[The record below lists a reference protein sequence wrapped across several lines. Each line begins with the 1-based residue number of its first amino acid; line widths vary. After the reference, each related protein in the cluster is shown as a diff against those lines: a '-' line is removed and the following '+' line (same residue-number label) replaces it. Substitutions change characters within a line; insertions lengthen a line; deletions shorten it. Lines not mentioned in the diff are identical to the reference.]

1 MGLCVFCFPIYLM
14 MIVKDVFDE
23 LKRLHELCFS
33 NWWIK
38 VNDLA
43 QQFNI
48 NLNATD
54 INEFK
59 TTCKIIVQNEFMR
72 QWTSDLRDTAVN
84 PKLRM
89 YRTIKSVFGRE
100 PYIDLV
106 NDARYRIAI
115 TKIRTSSHSLEIE
128 RGRHTNPET
137 PIQLRVCLLCKE
149 VEDEKHFVLSSKKYA
164 IERLELIQKISGR
177 HEYFMNWASDAKYY
191 YMFTNS
197 DPDILSWL
205 GKFLYRSLVK
215 RNSHP

>member
-1 MGLCVFCFPIYLM
+1 
-14 MIVKDVFDE
+14 
-23 LKRLHELCFS
+23 
-33 NWWIK
+33 
-38 VNDLA
+38 
-43 QQFNI
+43 
-48 NLNATD
+48 
-54 INEFK
+54 
-59 TTCKIIVQNEFMR
+59 MR

-115 TKIRTSSHSLEIE
+115 TKIRTSSHPLEIE

-177 HEYFMNWASDAKYY
+177 HEYFMIELLMKNTTTCSQIPIQI
-191 YMFTNS
+191 FC
-197 DPDILSWL
+197 L
-205 GKFLYRSLVK
+205 GLESFCIGR
-215 RNSHP
+215 

>member
-1 MGLCVFCFPIYLM
+1 MYRLQNLKSKC
-14 MIVKDVFDE
+14 IVKDVFVE
-23 LKRLHELCFS
+23 LKRLHELGFS
-33 NWWIK
+33 NWVTK

-43 QQFNI
+43 RQFNI

-59 TTCKIIVQNEFMR
+59 TTCKIIIQNEFIK

-84 PKLRM
+84 PKLCM
-89 YRTIKSVFGRE
+89 YRTIKYDFGRE

-106 NDARYRIAI
+106 NDTRYRIAI

-128 RGRHTNPET
+128 
-137 PIQLRVCLLCKE
+137 
-149 VEDEKHFVLSSKKYA
+149 DEKHFVLSCKKNE
-164 IERLELIQKISGR
+164 IERLELFQKISGGN
-177 HEYFMNWASDAKYY
+177 EDFMNLTSDEKYY
-191 YMFTNS
+191 HMFTNS
-197 DPDILSWL
+197 DPYILSWL

>member
-1 MGLCVFCFPIYLM
+1 
-14 MIVKDVFDE
+14 MIT
-23 LKRLHELCFS
+23 
-33 NWWIK
+33 K

-43 QQFNI
+43 RQFNI

-59 TTCKIIVQNEFMR
+59 TTCKMIIQNEFIK
-72 QWTSDLRDTAVN
+72 QWTSNLRDTAVN

-89 YRTIKSVFGRE
+89 YRTIKSGFGGE

-128 RGRHTNPET
+128 RGRHTNPKT
-137 PIQLRVCLLCKE
+137 PIQLRVCLLCKA
-149 VEDEKHFVLSSKKYA
+149 VEDEMHFVLSCKKNE
-164 IERLELIQKISGR
+164 IERLELFQKISGR
-177 HEYFMNWASDAKYY
+177 NEDFMNLTSDEKYY
-191 YMFTNS
+191 HMFTSS
-197 DPDILSWL
+197 DPYILSWL
-205 GKFLYRSLVK
+205 GKFLYRSLIK